1 MVTSDDVISV
11 SVDQSLV
18 VWSMRLIGDVIQVC
32 TVGMASPS
40 NRSSSSD
47 VMYLCAWFL
56 SAIMVG
62 VLCSDWL
69 TAATCKHCPP
79 RGSVPQTV
87 VG

>member
-32 TVGMASPS
+32 TVVMASPS

-47 VMYLCAWFL
+47 VM
-56 SAIMVG
+56 
-62 VLCSDWL
+62 
-69 TAATCKHCPP
+69 
-79 RGSVPQTV
+79 
-87 VG
+87 

>member
-32 TVGMASPS
+32 TVVMASPS
-40 NRSSSSD
+40 NRSSSD

-56 SAIMVG
+56 SAISPAHVVQWSNHLGAM
-62 VLCSDWL
+62 CSR
-69 TAATCKHCPP
+69 A
-79 RGSVPQTV
+79 
-87 VG
+87 